1 MFALLLMVP
10 ANKIY
15 FSVAKKKKKNRDGIL
30 ATGGI
35 VSFATNVFERV
46 TGELHGEA
54 LGVG

>member
-15 FSVAKKKKKNRDGIL
+15 FSVAKKKKNRDGIL